1 MPASAAPAAAR
12 AAAIAAAT
20 WAALLSAVGCGG
32 SADPKRPSNVV
43 AEVSDQIATVVHV
56 RWTTDAPT
64 TGYVEYGTAAA
75 DLGAR
80 TPVEAT
86 ATGAHA
92 VSLLGLTAD
101 TVTFFR
107 VVTSDGSAAGAT
119 SAVQNIRTGNLPVGL
134 PSLTQTGSG
143 FDGFIV
149 VPLLG
154 TKRAVVILNA
164 RGEIV
169 WYHSDDRDLDSYRAR
184 LSVDGASLI
193 YNAAKISG
201 EPSPDSALVRVALD
215 GSETSAISIPLLA
228 HDFVEHPDGTLGAL
242 AFEDRDVNGTR
253 VRGNKIVEV
262 APDGTQ
268 STVWTS
274 WRCFDPSK
282 DPGDDP
288 SQGWT
293 FTNALDYDPAEQA
306 YYVGMRNFSSIAK
319 VDRATG
325 ACKWVLGL
333 YGATFTVASGSAR
346 FLHQHQ
352 FQVRGNRILIM
363 DNDGGRGAVDL
374 SRLLEYQLDYDTLQ
388 ATQTWSYLANPPVY
402 TFVLGEPIRLDDGG
416 VFVNWS
422 TAGQMERLD
431 ATGASLWKLNTGAG
445 FAFGFQTLATSLY
458 NGGQR

>member
-1 MPASAAPAAAR
+1 MKRRLLASAA
-12 AAAIAAAT
+12 
-20 WAALLSAVGCGG
+20 WVALLNGVGCGG
-32 SADPKRPSNVV
+32 SADPKRPSGVV

-56 RWTTDAPT
+56 RWTTTVPT
-64 TGYVEYGTAAA
+64 TGYVEYGTSAA

-80 TPVEAT
+80 TPLEAT
-86 ATGAHA
+86 ATSAHA

-107 VVTSDGSAAGAT
+107 VVTAEGNAAGAS
-119 SAVQNIRTGNLPVGL
+119 SAVQSIRTGDLPVGL
-134 PSLTQTGSG
+134 PALTQTGSG
-143 FDGFIV
+143 SLGVGFIV

-154 TKRAVVILNA
+154 TKRAVVILN
-164 RGEIV
+164 GHGDIV
-169 WYHSDDRDLDSYRAR
+169 WYHTDERELDSYRAR
-184 LSVDGASLI
+184 LSVDGVSLV

-215 GSETSAISIPLLA
+215 GSQSTAIPIPLLA

-242 AFEDRDVNGTR
+242 AFEDRDLNGTR

-262 APDGTQ
+262 APGGAQ

-274 WRCFDPSK
+274 WNCFDPTK

-288 SQGWT
+288 QQGWT
-293 FTNALDYDPAEQA
+293 FANALDYDPAEQA
-306 YYVGMRNFSSIAK
+306 YYVGLRNFSSIAK

-325 ACKWVLGL
+325 SCKWVLGL
-333 YGATFTVASGSAR
+333 YGATFTIASGSAR

-363 DNDGGRGAVDL
+363 DNDGGRGAIDQ

-388 ATQTWSYLANPPVY
+388 ATQTWTYLSNPPVY

-431 ATGASLWKLNTGAG
+431 ATGAQIWKLNTGAG
-445 FAFGFQTLATSLY
+445 FAFGFQTLANSLY
-458 NGGQR
+458 GGGQP